1 MSQIDAEGSWRIAAW
16 GILLGAAMMV
26 AGDLSAGEALSF
38 NRDVRPILSDRC
50 FTCHG
55 PDSAKREADLRLDRR
70 ESAVASA
77 IIPGDPES
85 SELIRRIRSPD
96 PELMM
101 PPADS
106 HKSRLTDQQVAVIEQ
121 WIKEGAPYEPHWSFI
136 PPRRLAVPEVFGRD
150 ARDPIDAYISARQR
164 ERGIGFQQEADAG
177 TLARR
182 ISFDLVGLPPE
193 SFEVDRFQKS
203 NRPDRL
209 ERWTDELL
217 ASPAFGER
225 LASYWFDLIRFAD
238 TVGYHGDQEHAI
250 WPYRDYVLDALNT
263 NRPFD
268 QFTREQLA
276 GDLLPEASVDQRIA
290 TAYNRVLQTSHEGGV
305 QPKEYLLK
313 YAADRVRNLSAVW
326 LGLTMGCAECH
337 DHKFDDLTQRDF
349 YQLAAFFADIQEK
362 GDFKGAG
369 DITPTRRDPEI
380 LVPSSIDREMITVMT
395 KQLDALRSRQ
405 IDLLTSFA
413 FNDWSE
419 LALKK
424 EEISPLRPQ
433 MDRLQEEIGRVSK
446 NKARVMVTAS
456 TARRP
461 VRVLARGDWMD
472 ESGPIVE
479 PAIPTAF
486 QSMKA
491 SPESDQTRLDLANWL
506 TSPANPLTSR
516 VLVNRLWY
524 LFHGTGLAKNLE
536 DIGSQGDWPTHPD
549 LLDALSLDL
558 IENRWD
564 IKGIVRRMVNSTTY
578 RQSSLP
584 SKEAMAIDPNNELW
598 TRQGRSRRP
607 AEMIRDAALATS
619 GLLVREIG
627 GRSVRPYQP
636 AGYYSHLNFPQ
647 REYVEDTGPYLF
659 RRSIYTHWQRQYLH
673 PMLKAFDAPSR
684 EECTAQRQPSNTPA
698 ASLVL
703 LNDPEFVEAARFF
716 GLRAMREGPASDAD
730 RLTWMARQAFGRGFD
745 DEELVL
751 LVKYV
756 ALNRA
761 SFKEDLESA
770 QKLIQIGRAPS
781 PADIDNVEWATWTA
795 AARVLFN
802 LDEMITRY

>member
-1 MSQIDAEGSWRIAAW
+1 MMTRVLPQ
-16 GILLGAAMMV
+16 LLLLAGMMAV
-26 AGDLSAGEALSF
+26 VSAGSAGESLSF

-50 FTCHG
+50 FACHG

-85 SELIRRIRSPD
+85 SELIRRVRSTD

-106 HKSRLTDQQVAVIEQ
+106 HKLRLTDPQLEVLERWIE
-121 WIKEGAPYEPHWSFI
+121 EGAPYEPHWSFI
-136 PPRRLAVPEVFGRD
+136 RPSRSAVPDVAGID
-150 ARDPIDAYISARQR
+150 ARDSIDAYISARQK
-164 ERGIGFQQEADAG
+164 ERGIGFHREADAA

-182 ISFDLVGLPPE
+182 ISFDLIGLPPE
-193 SFEVDRFQKS
+193 PFEVDRFQVDS
-203 NRPDRL
+203 RPDRL

-250 WPYRDYVLDALNT
+250 WPFRDYVLEALNA
-263 NRPFD
+263 NMPFD

-276 GDLLPEASVDQRIA
+276 GDLLPKTSIDQRIA

-313 YAADRVRNLSAVW
+313 YASDRVRNLSAVW

-337 DHKFDDLTQRDF
+337 DHKFDELTQRDF
-349 YQLAAFFADIQEK
+349 YQLAAFFADVQEK

-380 LVPSSIDREMITVMT
+380 EVLRRIDRDTIAEKN

-405 IDLLTSFA
+405 IVLLSDFA
-413 FNDWSE
+413 SNDWSK
-419 LALKK
+419 LSRKRG
-424 EEISPLRPQ
+424 EISDLRRQ
-433 MDRLQEEIGRVSK
+433 MENVRDEINRVSK
-446 NKARVMVTAS
+446 NKTRVMVTVS
-456 TARRP
+456 TKARP
-461 VRVLARGDWMD
+461 VRILSRGDWMD
-472 ESGPIVE
+472 ESGPIVK
-479 PAIPTAF
+479 PAIPAAF
-486 QSMKA
+486 GSIEN
-491 SPESDQTRLDLANWL
+491 SPGSGGTRLDLANWL

-516 VLVNRLWY
+516 MLVNRLWS

-536 DIGSQGDWPTHPD
+536 DIGSQGDSPTHPE

-558 IENRWD
+558 IESGWD
-564 IKGIVRRMVNSTTY
+564 MKGIVRRLVNSTTY

-584 SKEAMAIDPNNELW
+584 TPEAMKIDPNNELW

-607 AEMIRDAALATS
+607 AEMIRDAALATA

-636 AGYYSHLNFPQ
+636 AGYFAHLNFPQ
-647 REYVEDTGPYLF
+647 REYVEDTGPSLF
-659 RRSIYTHWQRQYLH
+659 RRSVYTHWQRQYLH

-716 GLRAMREGPASDAD
+716 GLRAMREGPAGDAE
-730 RLTWMARQAFGRGFD
+730 RLRWMARQAFGRIMAE
-745 DEELVL
+745 DELSVLVE
-751 LVKYV
+751 YV
-756 ALNRA
+756 ARHRA
-761 SFKEDLESA
+761 SFGEDVDSA
-770 QKLIQIGRAPS
+770 QKLVRIGRAPS
-781 PADIDNVEWATWTA
+781 PVDVDAVEWATWTA